1 MVPLPRDEYIGQV
14 DYWLPFV
21 ILSPPFI
28 LALQI
33 TISLLWQSLTIRL
46 SFPYNALPSATLQ
59 LIKLI

>member
-33 TISLLWQSLTIRL
+33 TILLLWQNPPL
-46 SFPYNALPSATLQ
+46 LPLQRPPFGDPATHKAHLR
-59 LIKLI
+59 I